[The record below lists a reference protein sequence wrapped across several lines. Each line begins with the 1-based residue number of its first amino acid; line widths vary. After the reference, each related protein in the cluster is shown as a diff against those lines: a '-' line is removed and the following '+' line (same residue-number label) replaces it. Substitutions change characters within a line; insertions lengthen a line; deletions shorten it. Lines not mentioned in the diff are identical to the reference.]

1 MIKVNNLR
9 CDFDGMWMWTILKE
23 DLIYG
28 EDGWEEA
35 LVPTNYFTNTAG
47 EGIFTYEEN
56 GNLKQI
62 TGTCQF
68 CLNGYS
74 VSGARK
80 KIKRWFEV

>member
-1 MIKVNNLR
+1 MKVKNLML
-9 CDFDGMWMWTILKE
+9 DKDGMWMWTVLEE
-23 DLIYG
+23 DLVYG

-35 LVPTNYFTNTAG
+35 IVPTNYFTNTAG

-56 GNLKQI
+56 GNLKQT

>member
-1 MIKVNNLR
+1 MKVKNLML
-9 CDFDGMWMWTILKE
+9 DKDGMWMWTVLKE
-23 DLIYG
+23 DWIYG
-28 EDGWEEA
+28 EDGWKEA
-35 LVPTNYFTNTAG
+35 IVPTDYFTNTAG

-62 TGTCQF
+62 IGTCQF
-68 CLNGYS
+68 SLTGYS

>member
-1 MIKVNNLR
+1 MLGK
-9 CDFDGMWMWTILKE
+9 DGMWMWTVLKE
-23 DLIYG
+23 DWIYG

-47 EGIFTYEEN
+47 EGIFTCKEN
-56 GNLKQI
+56 GSIKQI

-68 CLNGYS
+68 CLTGYS

-80 KIKRWFEV
+80 KIKRWFEI